1 MEITLQEILKNP
13 EYLQKIEE
21 MKKEAREHRA
31 PEMPELPEAFDFLIA
46 MAEGNDEKI
55 TALLPKLQDTREPR
69 LLFLLGTIYMSGM
82 YGAEKNEEKGLE
94 FLTRAAESQNKEA
107 RESAEEWL
115 SIYYDNR
122 DDREKALYWSRKG
135 AGDRIP
141 SCMRALGY
149 YYLDGIGVA
158 QDKKKAKEW
167 LTEAAKEGDGSACNL
182 LMQESMEEH
191 DINGAL
197 KWARKGAGLNDP
209 SCLSFLGMQM
219 IMSNSSKK
227 KIAEAMDYLTSA
239 GSLGEPEA
247 MYLLGKIYAG
257 DAKVKSVKKDVASAE
272 RWFRK
277 AEEAGETDA
286 VISRAAIYM
295 EGKAARVDTEK
306 AISILDEAI
315 GKGNGNAALYL
326 AICYANGTGVT
337 KNLLKAQ
344 EYLNKAIFCG
354 EEAGAAAQKLL
365 AVLMAGNWDKEYR
378 KIIVE
383 SEGDL
388 EEIQM
393 RLGM

>member
-1 MEITLQEILKNP
+1 MEITLQELLKNP

-21 MKKEAREHRA
+21 IKKEAREHRA
-31 PEMPELPEAFDFLIA
+31 PEMPELPEAFDFLTA
-46 MAEGNDEKI
+46 MAEEDDEKI

-69 LLFLLGTIYMSGM
+69 LLFLLGTVYMSGM

-107 RESAEEWL
+107 RKSAEEWL

-122 DDREKALYWSRKG
+122 EEWEKAFYWSRKG
-135 AGDRIP
+135 ANDRIP
-141 SCMRALGY
+141 FCLRTLGY

-158 QDKKKAKEW
+158 RDTKKAKEW
-167 LTEAAKEGDGSACNL
+167 LTEAAKQGDGSACSL
-182 LMQESMEEH
+182 LMQQSMEEY
-191 DINGAL
+191 DIDGAM

-209 SCLSFLGMQM
+209 SCLSFLGMHM
-219 IMSNSSKK
+219 IMTNSSKK

-239 GSLGEPEA
+239 GYLGEPEA
-247 MYLLGKIYAG
+247 RFMLGKIYAG
-257 DAKVKSVKKDVASAE
+257 DTKVKSVKKDVSSAE
-272 RWFRK
+272 RWFRR

-286 VISRAAIYM
+286 VISRAAMYL
-295 EGKAARVDTEK
+295 EGKVARVDTGK

-326 AICYANGTGVT
+326 AICFANGTGVT

-354 EEAGAAAQKLL
+354 MEAGTAAQKLL
-365 AVLMAGNWDKEYR
+365 AALMAGNWDKEYK

-383 SEGDL
+383 SEGEL
-388 EEIQM
+388 GEIQM